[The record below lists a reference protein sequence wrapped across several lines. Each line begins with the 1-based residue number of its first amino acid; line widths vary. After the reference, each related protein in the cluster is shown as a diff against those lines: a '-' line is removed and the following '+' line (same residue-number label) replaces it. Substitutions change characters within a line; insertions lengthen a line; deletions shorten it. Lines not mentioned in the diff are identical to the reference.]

1 MNYSQLPIKDLFVI
15 LNLLFIATVILIS
28 PQKKYDLSD
37 MTIRSL
43 EDSEGILNAFEIK
56 GKLKS

>member
-1 MNYSQLPIKDLFVI
+1 MNYSQLPIKDLFCHFESV
-15 LNLLFIATVILIS
+15 VHSYCYLIS